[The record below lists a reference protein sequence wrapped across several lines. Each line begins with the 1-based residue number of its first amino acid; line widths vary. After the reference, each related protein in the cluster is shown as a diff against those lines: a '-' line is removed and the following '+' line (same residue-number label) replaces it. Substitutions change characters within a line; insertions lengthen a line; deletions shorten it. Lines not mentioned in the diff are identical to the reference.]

1 MNYGKLI
8 EKIST
13 FDEAKLLKKKES
25 LLKEFIQLTDDD
37 EILIN
42 AVTGLNKGDVKG
54 GILFA
59 TNKRIVY
66 ITESTFLKKISVN
79 NIPLDKISSIEY
91 KKGWIS
97 SKILIYTANAAMQ
110 IEQIETDAAP
120 KFCNQVKKSM
130 DVLNQQMYQVQQT
143 PPPSPKKDFIQELK
157 ELGQLKQE
165 GIITDEE
172 FKLAKEKLLK

>member
-1 MNYGKLI
+1 MDYGKLI

-25 LLKEFIQLTDDD
+25 LLKEFMQLTDND

-42 AVTGLNKGDVKG
+42 AVTGVNKGDVKG

-66 ITESTFLKKISVN
+66 ISESTFLKKISVN

-91 KKGWIS
+91 KKGWLS

-110 IEQIETDAAP
+110 IEQVTADAAP

-130 DVLNQQMYQVQQT
+130 EVLNQPIYSTQPQATVLQQ
-143 PPPSPKKDFIQELK
+143 KDFIQELK
-157 ELGQLKQE
+157 ELGQLKKD
-165 GIITDEE
+165 GLITDEE
-172 FKLAKEKLLK
+172 FKLAKEKLLR